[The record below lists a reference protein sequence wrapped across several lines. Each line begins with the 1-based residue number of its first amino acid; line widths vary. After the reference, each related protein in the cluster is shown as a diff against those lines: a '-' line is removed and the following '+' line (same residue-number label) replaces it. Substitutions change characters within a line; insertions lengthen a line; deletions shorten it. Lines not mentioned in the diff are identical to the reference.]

1 MKLFWKSLFVV
12 QWIIFSAAI
21 YYFSSMPKVY
31 YLPQK
36 ILDYDKLLHLTSFF
50 FYGIS
55 TQLFVHTVFIK
66 MKRFP
71 QMLLVLIIGIIYP
84 LSDEFHQRFVPGRT
98 SDIYDFISDL
108 IGIILSLFLFNL
120 ILKWIDNFKE
130 SKESKDAK
138 IS

>member
-1 MKLFWKSLFVV
+1 
-12 QWIIFSAAI
+12 
-21 YYFSSMPKVY
+21 
-31 YLPQK
+31 
-36 ILDYDKLLHLTSFF
+36 
-50 FYGIS
+50 
-55 TQLFVHTVFIK
+55 
-66 MKRFP
+66 
-71 QMLLVLIIGIIYP
+71 MLLVLIIGIIYP
-84 LSDEFHQRFVPGRT
+84 MSDEFHQRFVPGRT